1 MTHRQMA
8 TKACFPFG
16 FGFLCVNA
24 RFINEVLYYIHVHV
38 ESKQL
43 HLFLVLVDE
52 NQHHS
57 PFISLLH
64 NGTKH
69 ILASTLSKFIYP

>member
-24 RFINEVLYYIHVHV
+24 RFINEVLCYMYMLNQNNYIY
-38 ESKQL
+38 
-43 HLFLVLVDE
+43 F
-52 NQHHS
+52 
-57 PFISLLH
+57 
-64 NGTKH
+64 
-69 ILASTLSKFIYP
+69 